1 MAVIK
6 AFAGALG
13 GTFADLWRDII
24 TAGPFTEH
32 TVVVPGIPRGSNNDR
47 GSNEYGSEGI
57 ITNGSRIYVPENTA
71 AFIFSETGIENV
83 ITESG
88 GYEYRNGEQS
98 VLAGDG
104 IGSFFNQVA
113 DRFTFGGQP
122 GRTKYVAFVN
132 LREIRGIKFGTSA
145 PLVYNDRFYGV
156 DLEIRA
162 RGAMSLKVTDPVRF
176 VRNFVPATTVSYSF
190 DDEGPRRQILSEFVQ
205 SFIVAINSLSN
216 EYRISQLPG
225 KANDIAACVRGDR
238 ANAGTWNDRF
248 GFEVSSVGIESIEF
262 TEQSRQLVQQFASNK
277 MNVAAY
283 EGVSQQAGNMAAQQR
298 IAQGIQDNGF
308 GDGGMLLGMNMA
320 QAINPMTAAPVQA
333 PAPAPAPEAAAPA
346 SHTASMSV
354 EEQVEAM
361 KKLKELVDIGILSQ
375 EEFDAKKHEIL
386 GLINGA
392 FMQLETAD
400 NEGNA
405 GATRTKWCSGLRTGL
420 FNPFR
425 YFGDSALVRAAVRE
439 HQVGDDAGGGST
451 GQCAGDDGE
460 SLHRR
465 AERGLARCGS
475 L

>member
-162 RGAMSLKVTDPVRF
+162 RGSMSLKVTDPVRF

-190 DDEGPRRQILSEFVQ
+190 DDEGRFCPNSYSRLLWPSIRCPMNIVFRNCPARRMTSQHAC
-205 SFIVAINSLSN
+205 VAIEPMPVHGMIVLALKCPAWASKASSSPSN
-216 EYRISQLPG
+216 H
-225 KANDIAACVRGDR
+225 
-238 ANAGTWNDRF
+238 
-248 GFEVSSVGIESIEF
+248 VSSCS
-262 TEQSRQLVQQFASNK
+262 SSP
-277 MNVAAY
+277 
-283 EGVSQQAGNMAAQQR
+283 R
-298 IAQGIQDNGF
+298 I
-308 GDGGMLLGMNMA
+308 
-320 QAINPMTAAPVQA
+320 
-333 PAPAPAPEAAAPA
+333 
-346 SHTASMSV
+346 
-354 EEQVEAM
+354 
-361 KKLKELVDIGILSQ
+361 
-375 EEFDAKKHEIL
+375 
-386 GLINGA
+386 
-392 FMQLETAD
+392 
-400 NEGNA
+400 
-405 GATRTKWCSGLRTGL
+405 R
-420 FNPFR
+420 
-425 YFGDSALVRAAVRE
+425 
-439 HQVGDDAGGGST
+439 
-451 GQCAGDDGE
+451 
-460 SLHRR
+460 
-465 AERGLARCGS
+465 
-475 L
+475 

>member
-162 RGAMSLKVTDPVRF
+162 RGSMSLKVTDPVRF

-205 SFIVAINSLSN
+205 SFIVAINLLSN

-248 GFEVSSVGIESIEF
+248 GFEVFSVGIE
-262 TEQSRQLVQQFASNK
+262 ASSSPSNHV
-277 MNVAAY
+277 N
-283 EGVSQQAGNMAAQQR
+283 SCSSSPR
-298 IAQGIQDNGF
+298 IG
-308 GDGGMLLGMNMA
+308 
-320 QAINPMTAAPVQA
+320 
-333 PAPAPAPEAAAPA
+333 
-346 SHTASMSV
+346 
-354 EEQVEAM
+354 
-361 KKLKELVDIGILSQ
+361 
-375 EEFDAKKHEIL
+375 
-386 GLINGA
+386 
-392 FMQLETAD
+392 
-400 NEGNA
+400 
-405 GATRTKWCSGLRTGL
+405 
-420 FNPFR
+420 
-425 YFGDSALVRAAVRE
+425 
-439 HQVGDDAGGGST
+439 
-451 GQCAGDDGE
+451 
-460 SLHRR
+460 
-465 AERGLARCGS
+465 
-475 L
+475 

>member
-32 TVVVPGIPRGSNNDR
+32 TVVVPGIPRRSNNDR
-47 GSNEYGSEGI
+47 GSNEYGSERI

-162 RGAMSLKVTDPVRF
+162 RGSMSLKVTDPVRF

-205 SFIVAINSLSN
+205 SFIVAINLLSN

-225 KANDIAACVRGDR
+225 IGSIATHACCDVIRL
-238 ANAGTWNDRF
+238 AGQLRNTIFIGQQIDGHNKRLYEFGQNLPTWP
-248 GFEVSSVGIESIEF
+248 SICCP
-262 TEQSRQLVQQFASNK
+262 
-277 MNVAAY
+277 MNIVFRNCPA
-283 EGVSQQAGNMAAQQR
+283 R
-298 IAQGIQDNGF
+298 R
-308 GDGGMLLGMNMA
+308 
-320 QAINPMTAAPVQA
+320 MT
-333 PAPAPAPEAAAPA
+333 
-346 SHTASMSV
+346 
-354 EEQVEAM
+354 
-361 KKLKELVDIGILSQ
+361 
-375 EEFDAKKHEIL
+375 
-386 GLINGA
+386 
-392 FMQLETAD
+392 
-400 NEGNA
+400 
-405 GATRTKWCSGLRTGL
+405 
-420 FNPFR
+420 
-425 YFGDSALVRAAVRE
+425 
-439 HQVGDDAGGGST
+439 
-451 GQCAGDDGE
+451 
-460 SLHRR
+460 
-465 AERGLARCGS
+465 
-475 L
+475 

>member
-162 RGAMSLKVTDPVRF
+162 RGSMSLKVTDPVRF

-190 DDEGPRRQILSEFVQ
+190 DDEGPRRQILSDSYSRLLWPSIRCPMNIVFRNCPARRMTSQ
-205 SFIVAINSLSN
+205 HACVAI
-216 EYRISQLPG
+216 E
-225 KANDIAACVRGDR
+225 
-238 ANAGTWNDRF
+238 
-248 GFEVSSVGIESIEF
+248 
-262 TEQSRQLVQQFASNK
+262 
-277 MNVAAY
+277 
-283 EGVSQQAGNMAAQQR
+283 
-298 IAQGIQDNGF
+298 
-308 GDGGMLLGMNMA
+308 
-320 QAINPMTAAPVQA
+320 PMPYM
-333 PAPAPAPEAAAPA
+333 E
-346 SHTASMSV
+346 
-354 EEQVEAM
+354 
-361 KKLKELVDIGILSQ
+361 
-375 EEFDAKKHEIL
+375 
-386 GLINGA
+386 
-392 FMQLETAD
+392 
-400 NEGNA
+400 
-405 GATRTKWCSGLRTGL
+405 
-420 FNPFR
+420 
-425 YFGDSALVRAAVRE
+425 
-439 HQVGDDAGGGST
+439 
-451 GQCAGDDGE
+451 
-460 SLHRR
+460 
-465 AERGLARCGS
+465 
-475 L
+475 

>member
-162 RGAMSLKVTDPVRF
+162 RGSMSLKVTDPVRF
-176 VRNFVPATTVSYSF
+176 IRNFVPATTVSYSF

-216 EYRISQLPG
+216 EYRISQLLG

-333 PAPAPAPEAAAPA
+333 PAPTPAQEAAAPA

-361 KKLKELVDIGILSQ
+361 KK
-375 EEFDAKKHEIL
+375 
-386 GLINGA
+386 
-392 FMQLETAD
+392 
-400 NEGNA
+400 
-405 GATRTKWCSGLRTGL
+405 
-420 FNPFR
+420 
-425 YFGDSALVRAAVRE
+425 
-439 HQVGDDAGGGST
+439 
-451 GQCAGDDGE
+451 
-460 SLHRR
+460 
-465 AERGLARCGS
+465 
-475 L
+475 

>member
-162 RGAMSLKVTDPVRF
+162 RGSMSLKVTDPVRF

-283 EGVSQQAGNMAAQQR
+283 EGVSQQAGNMAAQQH

-333 PAPAPAPEAAAPA
+333 PAPAPAPETAAPA
-346 SHTASMSV
+346 AHTTSMSV

-386 GLINGA
+386 GL
-392 FMQLETAD
+392 
-400 NEGNA
+400 
-405 GATRTKWCSGLRTGL
+405 
-420 FNPFR
+420 
-425 YFGDSALVRAAVRE
+425 
-439 HQVGDDAGGGST
+439 
-451 GQCAGDDGE
+451 
-460 SLHRR
+460 
-465 AERGLARCGS
+465 
-475 L
+475 